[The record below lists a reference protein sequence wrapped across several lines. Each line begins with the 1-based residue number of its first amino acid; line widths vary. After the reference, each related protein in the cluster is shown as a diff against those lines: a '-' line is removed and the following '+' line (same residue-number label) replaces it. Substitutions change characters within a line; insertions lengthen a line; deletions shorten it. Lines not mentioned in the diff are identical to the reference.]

1 MNNVNLAKHQ
11 LLANHQRLYRAI
23 RHARRQKNRQTI
35 SQTSQAIQ
43 TSHETRDTDPSH
55 PAKVCRQKRNAQ
67 TGTSYDTSST
77 NNSRSCPQPK
87 TPCCEPQRGR
97 LQYLSVLYKTV
108 RRTSQTSDVVA
119 TRSPYAQSPRAPSK
133 PTITRHNFQ
142 LNAIP
147 ANSVFATA
155 STRPDLNLQ
164 LPP

>member
-67 TGTSYDTSST
+67 TGTRVMTHHPRTTPEAVLNLRHLVANHNEEDYNTSVSST
-77 NNSRSCPQPK
+77 KPYA
-87 TPCCEPQRGR
+87 EPHRPR
-97 LQYLSVLYKTV
+97 MSSPL
-108 RRTSQTSDVVA
+108 A
-119 TRSPYAQSPRAPSK
+119 APMRSPHSHPQS
-133 PTITRHNFQ
+133 
-142 LNAIP
+142 
-147 ANSVFATA
+147 
-155 STRPDLNLQ
+155 RPLRVTTFS
-164 LPP
+164 